1 MLSKELIAAKRQ
13 ELCQI
18 VDQLLEHVSEG
29 VEQQMPIHEVE
40 SQTFRTLLAAGRTTL
55 QLLIDLQGDGDVGEE
70 HQLPDGKTLHRSQEP
85 HTRPYVSIFGEL
97 QIKRYVYAQRE
108 GQKIEF
114 ASVDARL
121 ALPESK
127 FSYVLQDWD
136 QDFAMEQPFGN
147 VKRTVEK
154 ILGLDQHVD
163 SLERMNRDM
172 AQHVEGYHAAQSAPP
187 PEEEGQIFVQTA
199 DGKGVPIRRPADT
212 PPIHDHQHQRGP
224 KPDRKKMATIGAV
237 YSVDP
242 FVRTPEEV
250 VEALF
255 HDPQKQEQNE
265 GAQRKRPRPCHKRMR
280 AMLNWVDEEGNEIDG
295 RPAIFGWISEE
306 MASRQAGTDRPIVN
320 IMDGEPS
327 LWNMRDVFQANVS
340 LVDILDLLHV
350 TPRLWDAAALF
361 HSRESR
367 AAEKFVR
374 ERVLRILRGD
384 VQGVIRGLRRMGT
397 QQLSG
402 KKRSALE
409 TICRYFEKN
418 RQRMRYNE
426 YLAAGYPIAS
436 GVIEGACRHI
446 VKDRMERTGM
456 NWVVAGAQAMLDL
469 RCIFL
474 CDAWN
479 EYVAYRIA
487 QETEHLYPYRDSLQP
502 ISCSLA
508 A

>member
-1 MLSKELIAAKRQ
+1 MISNELIAAKRQ
-13 ELCQI
+13 ELHQI
-18 VDQLLEHVSEG
+18 VDQVLNCVSEG
-29 VEQQMPIHEVE
+29 VEQQTALHEVE
-40 SQTFRTLLAAGRTTL
+40 SQTFQALLKAGHATLGLF
-55 QLLIDLQGDGDVGEE
+55 IELQGDGDVGED
-70 HQLPDGKTLHRSQEP
+70 HQLPDGKTLQRSPEP
-85 HTRPYVSIFGEL
+85 HRRPYISIFGEL
-97 QIKRYVYAQRE
+97 QIERYVYAQRE

-114 ASVDARL
+114 AAVDARL

-127 FSYVLQDWD
+127 FSYLLQDWD
-136 QDFAMEQPFGN
+136 QNFAMEQPFGK

-154 ILGLDQHVD
+154 ILGLEQHVD

-172 AQHVEGYHAAQSAPP
+172 AQHVEGFHAAQKAPP
-187 PEEEGQIFVQTA
+187 PEEEGQIFVETA

-212 PPIHDHQHQRGP
+212 PLIHDHQHQRGP
-224 KPDRKKMATIGAV
+224 KPDRKKMATVGAV

-255 HDPQKQEQNE
+255 RDPREQDEGQK
-265 GAQRKRPRPCHKRMR
+265 RKRPRPCHKRMR
-280 AMLNWVDEEGNEIDG
+280 CMLNHVDEEGNEIDG

-306 MASRQAGTDRPIVN
+306 MASRHAGADRPIVN
-320 IMDGEPS
+320 IMDGEKA
-327 LWNMRDVFQANVS
+327 LWGMRDVFQPDVS

-361 HSRESR
+361 YSRGSR

-374 ERVLRILRGD
+374 ERVLRILQGD
-384 VQGVIRGLRRMGT
+384 VQAVIRGLRRMGT
-397 QQLSG
+397 QRLSG
-402 KKRSALE
+402 KKRGQLE
-409 TICRYFEKN
+409 KICQYFERN
-418 RQRMRYNE
+418 RQRMRYDE

-456 NWVVAGAQAMLDL
+456 NWVVPGAQAMLDL
-469 RCIFL
+469 RCLYL
-474 CDAWN
+474 CDAWD
-479 EYVAYRIA
+479 EYVDYRIEK
-487 QETEHLYPYRDSLQP
+487 ETERLYPYRDSLQT
-502 ISCSLA
+502 ISLSLA

>member
-1 MLSKELIAAKRQ
+1 MISNELIAAKRQ
-13 ELCQI
+13 ELHRI
-18 VDQLLEHVSEG
+18 VDQLLSQVSQG
-29 VEQQMPIHEVE
+29 VEQQTPIHEVE
-40 SQTFRTLLAAGRTTL
+40 SQTFQTLLEAGRATL
-55 QLLIDLQGDGDVGEE
+55 GLFIEMQGDGDVGKE
-70 HQLPDGKTLHRSQEP
+70 HQLPDGKVLQRSPEP
-85 HTRPYVSIFGEL
+85 HTRSYVSIFGEL
-97 QIKRYVYAQRE
+97 EIERYVYAQRE

-114 ASVDARL
+114 AAVDGRL
-121 ALPESK
+121 ALPQSK
-127 FSYVLQDWD
+127 FSHLLQDWD
-136 QDFAMEQPFGN
+136 QDFAMEQPFGK

-154 ILGLDQHVD
+154 ILGLEQHVD

-172 AQHVEGYHAAQSAPP
+172 AQHVEGFHAAQKAPP
-187 PEEEGQIFVQTA
+187 AKEEGQIFVQTA
-199 DGKGVPIRRPADT
+199 DGKGVPIRRPADM
-212 PPIHDHQHQRGP
+212 PLIHDHQHQRGP

-250 VEALF
+250 AQALF
-255 HDPQKQEQNE
+255 RDPREKED
-265 GAQRKRPRPCHKRMR
+265 GAKRKRPRPCHKRMR
-280 AMLNWVDEEGNEIDG
+280 GMLNHVDAEGNEIDG

-306 MASRQAGTDRPIVN
+306 MASRRVDDSHPAVC

-327 LWNMRDVFQANVS
+327 LWSMRDVFQGDAS
-340 LVDILDLLHV
+340 LVDIVDLLHV

-361 HSRESR
+361 YPRGSR

-374 ERVLRILRGD
+374 ERVLRILQGD
-384 VQGVIRGLRRMGT
+384 VQAVVRGLRRMGT

-402 KKRSALE
+402 KKRADLKK
-409 TICRYFEKN
+409 ICNYFENN
-418 RQRMRYNE
+418 RQRMRYDE

-469 RCIFL
+469 RCLFL

-479 EYVAYRIA
+479 EFVAYRIEK
-487 QETEHLYPYRDSLQP
+487 ETERLYPYRDSLQP
-502 ISCSLA
+502 ASLSLA

>member
-1 MLSKELIAAKRQ
+1 MISNELIVAKRQ
-13 ELCQI
+13 ELHQI
-18 VDQLLEHVSEG
+18 VEQLLNCVSEG
-29 VEQQMPIHEVE
+29 VEQCTPIHKVE
-40 SQTFRTLLAAGRTTL
+40 SQTFQTLLEAGHATL
-55 QLLIDLQGDGDVGEE
+55 GLLIELAGDGNVGEE
-70 HQLPDGKTLHRSQEP
+70 HQLPDGKTLKRSQEP

-97 QIKRYVYAQRE
+97 QIERYVYAQRE

-114 ASVDARL
+114 AAVDARL

-127 FSYVLQDWD
+127 FSYLLQDWD
-136 QDFAMEQPFGN
+136 QDFAMEQPFGK

-172 AQHVEGYHAAQSAPP
+172 GQHVEGFHAAQSAPP
-187 PEEEGQIFVQTA
+187 PQEEGQIFVQTA
-199 DGKGVPIRRPADT
+199 DGKGVPIRHAADT

-250 VEALF
+250 VQALF
-255 HDPQKQEQNE
+255 RDPREQDE
-265 GAQRKRPRPCHKRMR
+265 GANRKRPRPCHKRMR
-280 AMLNWVDEEGNEIDG
+280 GMLNHVDEEGNEIDG
-295 RPAIFGWISEE
+295 RPAIFGWIRDE
-306 MASRQAGTDRPIVN
+306 MTSRRVDDSRPAVC
-320 IMDGEPS
+320 IMDGEQS
-327 LWNMRDVFQANVS
+327 LWNMRDVFQPDVS
-340 LVDILDLLHV
+340 LVDIVDLLHV

-361 HSRESR
+361 YSRGSR

-374 ERVLRILRGD
+374 ERVLRILHGD
-384 VQGVIRGLRRMGT
+384 VQAVIRGLRRMGT
-397 QQLSG
+397 QKLAG
-402 KKRSALE
+402 KKRADLKK
-409 TICRYFEKN
+409 ICNYFEKN
-418 RQRMRYNE
+418 RERMRYDE

-456 NWVVAGAQAMLDL
+456 NWVIAGAQAMLDL
-469 RCIFL
+469 RCVYL
-474 CDAWN
+474 CEKWDEFIAF
-479 EYVAYRIA
+479 RIEK
-487 QETEHLYPYRDSLQP
+487 ETERLYPYRDTLEPMPWSV
-502 ISCSLA
+502 A

>member
-1 MLSKELIAAKRQ
+1 MISNKLIAAKRQ
-13 ELCQI
+13 ELLQI
-18 VDQLLEHVSEG
+18 VDQLLSHVSEG
-29 VEQQMPIHEVE
+29 VEQQTPIHEVE
-40 SQTFRTLLAAGRTTL
+40 SQTFQTLLEAGRSTL

-70 HQLPDGKTLHRSQEP
+70 HQLPDGKTLQRSSDRHP
-85 HTRPYVSIFGEL
+85 RPYVSIFGEL
-97 QIKRYVYAQRE
+97 RIERYVYAQRE

-114 ASVDARL
+114 AAVDARL

-127 FSYVLQDWD
+127 FSYLLQDWD
-136 QDFAMEQPFGN
+136 QDFAMEQPFGK

-163 SLERMNRDM
+163 SLERMNREM
-172 AQHVEGYHAAQSAPP
+172 AQHVEGFHAAQSAPP
-187 PEEEGQIFVQTA
+187 PQEEGQIFVQTA
-199 DGKGVPIRRPADT
+199 DGKGIPIRRPADT

-255 HDPQKQEQNE
+255 HDPQEEEE
-265 GAQRKRPRPCHKRMR
+265 GAKRKRPRPCHKRIR
-280 AMLNWVDEEGNEIDG
+280 AMLNHVDDEGNEIDG
-295 RPAIFGWISEE
+295 RPAIFGWISDE
-306 MASRQAGTDRPIVN
+306 MAGRRVHDDARAVC
-320 IMDGEPS
+320 IMDGEAS
-327 LWNMRDVFQANVS
+327 LWSMRDVFQPDAP
-340 LVDILDLLHV
+340 LVDIVDLLHV
-350 TPRLWDAAALF
+350 TPRLWDAAAMF
-361 HSRESR
+361 HPRGSR

-374 ERVLRILRGD
+374 DRVLRILQGD
-384 VQGVIRGLRRMGT
+384 VQAVIRGLRRMGT

-402 KKRSALE
+402 KKQADLE
-409 TICRYFEKN
+409 KICNYFENN
-418 RQRMRYNE
+418 RERMRYDE

-436 GVIEGACRHI
+436 GVIEGACRHV

-469 RCIFL
+469 RCIYL
-474 CDAWN
+474 CDAWD
-479 EYVAYRIA
+479 EFVAYRIEK
-487 QETEHLYPYRDSLQP
+487 ETERLYPYRDSLQP
-502 ISCSLA
+502 VFLSLA